1 MGKMRAAKSRA
12 RAKADG
18 SSGSSKAS
26 GSGCTSACATPDPIA
41 SPRVERVGTY
51 DLLNL
56 AKTWDDDEDVR
67 SRIRDQEAILLSYDE
82 EIKKPVE
89 RYVEATLETIRVNRA
104 TLAPVCKLLANNDL
118 LMPNI
123 DRLIQT
129 VDQAYRIGKHPRSYE
144 HSYQM
149 SWAFRRLLVKVK
161 SFCYKPSPPEE
172 PHLQKSEYS
181 DMYCACE
188 HYILIDICYIYKI

>member
-1 MGKMRAAKSRA
+1 MGKMRAAKSK
-12 RAKADG
+12 AKANG

-26 GSGCTSACATPDPIA
+26 GSGCTSACATPDALA
-41 SPRVERVGTY
+41 SPRVERVGTN

-56 AKTWDDDEDVR
+56 AKSWDDDEDVR
-67 SRIRDQEAILLSYDE
+67 SRIRDQLAILLTYDPE
-82 EIKKPVE
+82 SQKSVE
-89 RYVEATLETIRVNRA
+89 RYVEATVETIKINRA
-104 TLAPVCKLLANNDL
+104 ALAPLCKLLAKNDL

-149 SWAFRRLLVKVK
+149 AWAFRRLLVKVK

-172 PHLQKSEYS
+172 PKLQKSGYGDIS
-181 DMYCACE
+181 KQYMS
-188 HYILIDICYIYKI
+188 IDIC